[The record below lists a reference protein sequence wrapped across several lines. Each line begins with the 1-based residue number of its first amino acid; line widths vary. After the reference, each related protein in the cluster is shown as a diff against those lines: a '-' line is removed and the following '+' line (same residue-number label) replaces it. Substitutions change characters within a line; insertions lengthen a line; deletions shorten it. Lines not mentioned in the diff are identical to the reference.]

1 MISVSCGQ
9 MTQFFF
15 LTGSMSGLRLFR
27 RHIHSSDT
35 DYKQRRSHRGRHGGQ
50 CNKRTTHD
58 GSGKVASDTRDLRE
72 TLEAVGDTSSSS
84 ELVDTLFLAL
94 TLIRCWV
101 LNQMHNRTVR
111 QCKVVNV
118 RKIKH

>member
-1 MISVSCGQ
+1 

-15 LTGSMSGLRLFR
+15 LTGSMSGLRLCR

-72 TLEAVGDTSSSS
+72 TLEAVGDTSSAS
-84 ELVDTLFLAL
+84 EDTVARLEANV
-94 TLIRCWV
+94 TEATGHHKV
-101 LNQMHNRTVR
+101 LGVKLNATHVLM
-111 QCKVVNV
+111 
-118 RKIKH
+118 